1 MPLPDFIL
9 ITVSSS
15 LYIQLED
22 DTHTSAR
29 REFML
34 SAVFLAFLVGA
45 IVALVGWRI
54 S

>member
-9 ITVSSS
+9 VTVSMH
-15 LYIQLED
+15 LQIEYRD
-22 DTHTSAR
+22 DTHTNAR
-29 REFML
+29 RELML

-45 IVALVGWRI
+45 IVALVDCGI